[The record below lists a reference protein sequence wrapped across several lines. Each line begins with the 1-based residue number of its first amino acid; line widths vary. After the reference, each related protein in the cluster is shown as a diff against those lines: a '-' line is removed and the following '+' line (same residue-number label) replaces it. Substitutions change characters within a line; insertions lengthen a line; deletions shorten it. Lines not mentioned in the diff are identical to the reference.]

1 MPNSLWD
8 CTLSIGVLSI
18 VITGISD
25 FIIRRSMTISLVFFQ
40 VQLSSLENFEILS
53 TFAWMLLTGWVSGL
67 FILRISDRVVS
78 SIKIETCSFPEFLSV
93 SAKSGSLLIL
103 VINAIGSIL
112 LP

>member
-1 MPNSLWD
+1 M
-8 CTLSIGVLSI
+8 LS
-18 VITGISD
+18 ITGISD
-25 FIIRRSMTISLVFFQ
+25 FIIRRSMTISLVFFKFN
-40 VQLSSLENFEILS
+40 LMFFSLENFEILS

-103 VINAIGSIL
+103 VINAIGPIL